1 MISLY
6 NWDTASVI
14 SLDEINRDLSKNGN
28 QILNNFQFSGG
39 GGGIVLPYSCSGELA
54 QWSIGSADSVDIIAV
69 FLPIKSGTISSP
81 KQTLD
86 ISGLTIKLAVS
97 LSFIAQ
103 ASAGAN
109 SLIFAFGSA
118 GCLGDLPKKNVVTPL
133 AISGPAAII
142 AALGLTGQEDLA
154 NSFVKM
160 MVSAAKPMNYVLA
173 QLGLPEASGTP
184 WLAPTASIYCYASR
198 LQGKDYLIILSVTN
212 NQSIAEI
219 PQYDA
224 QILPTHEN
232 NITFAFTGNLF
243 LKNIILPAL
252 ASAFGK
258 NLSINDLSINN
269 TGDQIQLRSPFNLD
283 PITVGLIDYY
293 PEVTQLTASMTD
305 QGIILNLKG
314 NCSLKAGI
322 SMTFSV
328 ESRPTLNSQVR
339 NMQLQFT
346 ADPKPI
352 SSHDAS
358 IPWYWW
364 FAGLLVKTIVNI
376 VVLEI
381 CSSLSNKLINNIN
394 NQSINTIAMG
404 INWFGKTSPVM
415 SSVQVNDACTLKG
428 TQS

>member
-14 SLDEINRDLSKNGN
+14 SLDEINKDLSKNGN
-28 QILNNFQFSGG
+28 QILSNFEFSG
-39 GGGIVLPYSCSGELA
+39 GGGIVLPYSCRGELG

-81 KQTLD
+81 NQTLD

-97 LSFIAQ
+97 LNFIAQ
-103 ASAGAN
+103 ASADLN
-109 SLIFAFGSA
+109 SLIFAFDNA
-118 GCLGDLPKKNVVTPL
+118 GRLGDSPKKNVVTPL
-133 AISGPAAII
+133 AVSGPAAII

-160 MVSAAKPMNYVLA
+160 MVSSAKPMNYIFA

-184 WLAPTASIYCYASR
+184 WLAPTASIYCYASQ

-212 NQSIAEI
+212 NQSIDEI

-224 QILPTHEN
+224 QILPANEN
-232 NITFAFTGNLF
+232 NTTFAFTGNLF

-252 ASAFGK
+252 ASSFGQ
-258 NLSINDLSINN
+258 NLTLNDLSVNSA
-269 TGDQIQLRSPFNLD
+269 GDQIQLKSPFDLN
-283 PITVGLIDYY
+283 PITVGLIDYV
-293 PEVTQLTASMTD
+293 PEVTQLTGSMTD

-314 NCSLKAGI
+314 NCDLKAGI
-322 SMTFSV
+322 RMTFSV
-328 ESRPTLNSQVR
+328 ESRPTLNSQVK

-381 CSSLSNKLINNIN
+381 CTSLSNKLINNIN
-394 NQSINTIAMG
+394 DQSINTITMG

-428 TQS
+428 IQS

>member
-14 SLDEINRDLSKNGN
+14 SLDEINKDLSKNGN
-28 QILNNFQFSGG
+28 QILSNFEFSG
-39 GGGIVLPYSCSGELA
+39 GGGIVLPYSCRGELG
-54 QWSIGSADSVDIIAV
+54 QWSIGSADSIDIIAV
-69 FLPIKSGTISSP
+69 FLPIKSGTISSLN
-81 KQTLD
+81 QTLD

-97 LSFIAQ
+97 LNFIAQ
-103 ASAGAN
+103 ASADLN
-109 SLIFAFGSA
+109 SLIFAFDNA
-118 GCLGDLPKKNVVTPL
+118 GCLGDSPKKNVVTPL
-133 AISGPAAII
+133 AVSGPAALI

-160 MVSAAKPMNYVLA
+160 MVSSAKPMNYIFA

-184 WLAPTASIYCYASR
+184 WLAPTASIYCYASQ
-198 LQGKDYLIILSVTN
+198 LQGKDYLIILSLTN
-212 NQSIAEI
+212 NQPIAEI

-224 QILPTHEN
+224 QILPSNEN
-232 NITFAFTGNLF
+232 NATFAFTGNLF

-252 ASAFGK
+252 ASSFGK
-258 NLSINDLSINN
+258 NLSLNDLSVNN
-269 TGDQIQLRSPFNLD
+269 AGDQIQLKSPFSLN

-293 PEVTQLTASMTD
+293 PEVAQLTASMTN
-305 QGIILNLKG
+305 QGIILNLIG
-314 NCSLKAGI
+314 NCDLKAGI
-322 SMTFSV
+322 SMTFRV
-328 ESRPTLNSQVR
+328 ESRPTLNSKVN

-352 SSHDAS
+352 SSHEAS

-364 FAGLLVKTIVNI
+364 FTGLLVKTIVNI

-381 CSSLSNKLINNIN
+381 CTSLSNKLINNIN

-404 INWFGKTSPVM
+404 INWFG
-415 SSVQVNDACTLKG
+415 SSSTTMKSVRVNGACTIQG